1 MEWASYI
8 FAVAAVFCGAFV
20 RGYTGFGSSLLWV
33 SSLSLVF
40 PPILVVP
47 AVYLL
52 EIAASAHLMPKVWK
66 EIDWRSLR
74 WLLLGTFAATPL
86 GLYFLASLP
95 ADPIRVAIALVVL
108 AATALMWR
116 GFALASVPG
125 PGPTVATGLLCGLLN
140 GGTGIGGPP
149 AILFYFS
156 SPAAVAVS
164 RASLIAF
171 FFAIDAFATSV
182 AATQGL
188 VTRDVLILAALLVLP
203 MLLGIHLGH
212 RRFLGA
218 EPERFRRFVLLL
230 LAFLSL
236 AVLLRAVLG

>member
-8 FAVAAVFCGAFV
+8 FAVAVVFCGAFV

-95 ADPIRVAIALVVL
+95 
-108 AATALMWR
+108 R
-116 GFALASVPG
+116 G
-125 PGPTVATGLLCGLLN
+125 
-140 GGTGIGGPP
+140 
-149 AILFYFS
+149 
-156 SPAAVAVS
+156 
-164 RASLIAF
+164 
-171 FFAIDAFATSV
+171 
-182 AATQGL
+182 
-188 VTRDVLILAALLVLP
+188 TR
-203 MLLGIHLGH
+203 
-212 RRFLGA
+212 
-218 EPERFRRFVLLL
+218 
-230 LAFLSL
+230 
-236 AVLLRAVLG
+236 

>member
-1 MEWASYI
+1 
-8 FAVAAVFCGAFV
+8 
-20 RGYTGFGSSLLWV
+20 
-33 SSLSLVF
+33 
-40 PPILVVP
+40 
-47 AVYLL
+47 
-52 EIAASAHLMPKVWK
+52 
-66 EIDWRSLR
+66 
-74 WLLLGTFAATPL
+74 
-86 GLYFLASLP
+86 
-95 ADPIRVAIALVVL
+95 
-108 AATALMWR
+108 MWR

-125 PGPTVATGLLCGLLN
+125 PEPTVATGLLCGLLN

-156 SPAAVAVS
+156 SPAAVTVS

-188 VTRDVLILAALLVLP
+188 VTRDVLLLAALLVLP
-203 MLLGIHLGH
+203 MLLGIHLGN

-218 EPERFRRFVLLL
+218 ETDRFRRFVLML

-236 AVLLRAVLG
+236 GVLLRAVLG